1 MTVLMLTTVAV
12 VAYGIVS
19 RRYERALAIG
29 AVTPAGAAVAVGTE
43 ALPTFYA
50 VALGGLAL
58 LVWQWLAR
66 GGTPGSPPLRAIPGV
81 SLLLALLGW
90 AVVVVLLSPL
100 AFPGMATVT
109 DTVSRLIPGSITT
122 SNVAQLLYL
131 GLSITIVVIVARSS
145 TTAPTLLAIPLGVG
159 IALSLWRYLSLR
171 AGVPFP
177 DGVFDNSPGLV
188 YIEQAAGGVPRF
200 RGIHSEP
207 SGLAV
212 TAMAA
217 AAYGLSFAAHTRGL
231 RRVAFLALAGVAVF
245 LGIESTSTTFL
256 IGGVALVVLAAAT
269 VLWRL
274 VRLHLIVTRR
284 TAVAALALV
293 AAVIVLLPTL
303 LSQFTSEVDAK
314 LDSASFDER
323 SSSDERAFGAFLGSW
338 GVGIGLGSV
347 RASSLFFTLLGAVGV
362 IGIIL
367 FVAAVLT
374 VILPALRL
382 QGHAP
387 VVWALMAALL
397 GKAIASPDLA
407 GPSGVLWLSL
417 GILAHGILV
426 SRRGAQE
433 GTAREADA
441 SRRSVEA
448 RARAQRRRLRRE
460 SVSEL

>member
-1 MTVLMLTTVAV
+1 MLTTVAV
-12 VAYGIVS
+12 VAYGILS
-19 RRYERALAIG
+19 RRYERALALG
-29 AVTPAGAAVAVGTE
+29 AVTPAGAAIAVGTE

-50 VALGGLAL
+50 VALGGLGL
-58 LVWQWLAR
+58 LVWQWFAR
-66 GGTPGSPPLRAIPGV
+66 GGRPGAPPLSAIPGV

-90 AVVVVLLSPL
+90 AIVVVLLAPL
-100 AFPGMATVT
+100 AFPGMTTVT
-109 DTVSRLIPGSITT
+109 DPVARLVPGSIST
-122 SNVAQLLYL
+122 SNIAQLLYL
-131 GLSITIVVIVARSS
+131 GLSITIVVIVARST
-145 TTAPTLLAIPLGVG
+145 TTAPTLLAIPLGIG

-217 AAYGLSFAAHTRGL
+217 AAYGFSFAAHVRGW
-231 RRVAFLALAGVAVF
+231 RRVGFLALGVVAVF

-256 IGGVALVVLAAAT
+256 VGGAMLVAFAGAFL
-269 VLWRL
+269 LWRL
-274 VRLHLIVTRR
+274 VRLHLVVTRGA
-284 TAVAALALV
+284 AVVALAVV
-293 AAVIVLLPTL
+293 ALVIVLLPSL
-303 LSQFTSEVDAK
+303 LGQFTAEVDAK
-314 LDSASFDER
+314 LDSASFTER
-323 SSSDERAFGAFLGSW
+323 SSSDARSFEAFIGSW

-362 IGIIL
+362 VGIIL
-367 FVAAVLT
+367 FVTAVLS

-382 QGHAP
+382 SGHSP
-387 VVWALMAALL
+387 VVWALLAALL
-397 GKAIASPDLA
+397 GKAIASPDLS

-426 SRRGAQE
+426 ARRDATDPGGAE
-433 GTAREADA
+433 HPPP
-441 SRRSVEA
+441 RRSLEAIA
-448 RARAQRRRLRRE
+448 RATRRRLRRE
-460 SVSEL
+460 ADAKL